1 MSKEEKQKQ
10 AKSNYDGQEVET
22 RKIGNQA
29 RLAEK
34 VVEKTPEDPGC
45 LKRARDAR
53 FASTGEPEVAPSAA
67 DAK

>member
-1 MSKEEKQKQ
+1 MKEAGKIDP
-10 AKSNYDGQEVET
+10 KSQEVET

-34 VVEKTPEDPGC
+34 VVEKAPEDPGC
-45 LKRARDAR
+45 LNRARDAR

-67 DAK
+67 DVK